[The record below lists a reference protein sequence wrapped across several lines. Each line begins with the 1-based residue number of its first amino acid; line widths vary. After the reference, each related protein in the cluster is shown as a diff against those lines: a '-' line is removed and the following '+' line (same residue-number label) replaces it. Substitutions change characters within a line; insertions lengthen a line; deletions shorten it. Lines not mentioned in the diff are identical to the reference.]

1 MRACARGVGTET
13 DAGGVGSH
21 ARIQPPYPHPLFACT
36 TTLRYSLSMLHTGA
50 GPLPRHT
57 YCYVEPDTFGNPD
70 WLRVAWFGLVSHP
83 GRTWGCHVMLECGAV
98 YRNVPLHK
106 LAHKTVGSPWVPGD
120 AQTWDCY
127 GIHFSTTEYPFLEGT
142 RIRTRLRSKQEHVGT
157 YMFTVIPMLDGFS
170 LEPEQGKEFYFIK
183 LDNGRFTAQPTNHL
197 LVQDKSFI
205 TESNW
210 PKLKRQTEIWSVDN
224 GNEV

>member
-1 MRACARGVGTET
+1 
-13 DAGGVGSH
+13 
-21 ARIQPPYPHPLFACT
+21 
-36 TTLRYSLSMLHTGA
+36 MLHTGA

-57 YCYVEPDTFGNPD
+57 YCYVEPHTFGNAE

-98 YRNVPLHK
+98 YRNVPFHK
-106 LAHKTVGSPWVPGD
+106 LAHKPTGTPWDPSD

-127 GIHFSTTEYPFLEGT
+127 GIHFSATEYPFLEGT
-142 RIRTRLRSKQEHVGT
+142 RIRTRLRSKQEHIGT

-170 LEPEQGKEFYFIK
+170 AEPEQSKEFYFIK

-205 TESNW
+205 TESSW
-210 PKLKRQTEIWSVDN
+210 PKLSRQTSIWSVDH
-224 GNEV
+224 GSEE